1 MKHQAF
7 GIDSGDGVRPG
18 GSFGLKGDHAV
29 RLQRPADLGAADRAR
44 WADLSDRAG
53 TANVFAQH
61 WFMDPALR
69 HAGADQPIW
78 LAIAERDG
86 GEWIGVLPLVQS
98 ARFGRWPV
106 PHWQSWLAT
115 NQFLGS
121 PLVRPG
127 TEDRFWALLLPF
139 LDAFAGREI
148 GLQCRQL
155 AWDDPACAALIAHCE
170 REGRGF
176 RIVDRFDRPASAPDS
191 DADGGRSGAKARARL
206 RSLERRLARD
216 HGPVAVDRH
225 AGEGDCNRWVET
237 FLAMERA
244 GWKGRA
250 GSALACHA
258 ETENLFRDVMRAGW
272 ERGRLGRATLTAAG
286 RPLAM
291 SSWFVTGDRGFG
303 FKMAF
308 DEAFRSY
315 APGQLLMRHVA
326 DHVAGLHPPIHFDTC
341 TAAGAGGCRSLWGD
355 SRTIVDCVVAI
366 GSPARRLAFAG
377 LMLARDA
384 YRRAVNPSA
393 APAFPA
399 PSTIAA
405 RR

>member
-1 MKHQAF
+1 MRHQAF
-7 GIDSGDGVRPG
+7 DIDGPPGGHFGVR
-18 GSFGLKGDHAV
+18 GDHAV
-29 RLQRPADLGAADRAR
+29 RFQRPADLSAADRAR

-53 TANVFAQH
+53 VANVFAQH
-61 WFMDPALR
+61 WFMDAALR
-69 HAGADQPIW
+69 HGGDGQFIR
-78 LAIAERDG
+78 LAIVERAG
-86 GEWIGVLPLVQS
+86 GDWVGVLPLVQR
-98 ARFGRWPV
+98 ARFGRWPA
-106 PHWQSWLAT
+106 PHWQGWLAT

-127 TEDRFWALLLPF
+127 AEDRFWALLLPF
-139 LDAFAGREI
+139 LDAHAGREI

-155 AWDDPACAALIAHCE
+155 AWDDPICAALLAHCE

-176 RIVDRFDRPASAPDS
+176 RIVDRFDRPALAPGS
-191 DADGGRSGAKARARL
+191 DADSGRASIKARARL
-206 RSLERRLARD
+206 RSLERRLTRD
-216 HGPVAVDRH
+216 HGPVAVDLH
-225 AGEGDCNRWVET
+225 AANGDGDRDRWVEA

-250 GSALACHA
+250 GSALACHSA
-258 ETENLFRDVMRAGW
+258 TEKLFRDVVRAGW
-272 ERGRLGRATLTAAG
+272 ECGRLGRATLTAAG

-326 DHVAGLHPPIHFDTC
+326 DHVAGLRPPIHFDTC
-341 TAAGAGGCRSLWGD
+341 TSAGAGACRSLWGD

-366 GSPARRLAFAG
+366 GSPVRRLAFAG
-377 LMLARDA
+377 LMRARDV
-384 YRRAVNPSA
+384 YLLAVNSSA
-393 APAFPA
+393 APASPA
-399 PSTIAA
+399 PSTAA
-405 RR
+405 TRR